1 MQRSTASPSAAM
13 QLTGNDC
20 AASQYND
27 TNQTAAMTHTLSCG
41 RFGCQTV
48 FVYAVG
54 TNWPTV
60 NRVISD
66 HSLVCKGGFYTFHSP
81 PRADTHDPQHA
92 PSPPPPA
99 PESLGV
105 KNSNRNN
112 EVSAGACKRRRK
124 EDKRKK
130 ELEEDEY
137 TEDVQPKSVKC
148 RGCQKTIRLD
158 KRSRYYPGLWVKHR
172 GKCPGIRKIEGDKK
186 TNQEKMGFRLN
197 PERRPPA
204 ASSFGA
210 SW

>member
-1 MQRSTASPSAAM
+1 M

-20 AASQYND
+20 TASQYND
-27 TNQTAAMTHTLSCG
+27 TNQTAAKTHTLSCG

-66 HSLVCKGGFYTFHSP
+66 HSLVCKGGFYMPSHSP
-81 PRADTHDPQHA
+81 PHADTHNTQNA
-92 PSPPPPA
+92 PSPPPLA
-99 PESLGV
+99 PEGLSV
-105 KNSNRNN
+105 ENSNRDD
-112 EVSAGACKRRRK
+112 EVSAGGHKRRKRRK
-124 EDKRKK
+124 ENKRKQ

-158 KRSRYYPGLWVKHR
+158 KRSRYYPGLWIKHR
-172 GKCPGIRKIEGDKK
+172 GKCRGIRKIEVSNFLLQTK
-186 TNQEKMGFRLN
+186 
-197 PERRPPA
+197 
-204 ASSFGA
+204 
-210 SW
+210 